1 MTKSSNIKVKLPALA
16 NVQVGA
22 RHVIFSV
29 DTQQSRLLVLQEEAF
44 LGKWSLPGTFVW
56 HGESLDNAADWPR
69 PIGHATRMATLCD
82 WPRPIGHATRM
93 ATLRERIWAE
103 KIRVNNVYLEQLY
116 TFGKLGRYPAEL
128 VRVEVTYNHH
138 YAMGYLSV
146 SYFALVRLEE
156 AKFNTD
162 HVSGIAWYSI
172 EHVPQLAFDH
182 NQILDY
188 GYRHLRNKLAENPV
202 AFDLFGDVFPL
213 NTIYS
218 IYQLY
223 TTVFWKNIS
232 DYYNFSRRLLKLL
245 FLGDT
250 S

>member
-1 MTKSSNIKVKLPALA
+1 MTQSSNIKVKLPALA

-29 DTQQSRLLVLQEEAF
+29 DTQQNRLLVLQEEAF
-44 LGKWSLPGTFVW
+44 LGKWNLPGTLVC
-56 HGESLDNAADWPR
+56 HGESLDHATDWP
-69 PIGHATRMATLCD
+69 
-82 WPRPIGHATRM
+82 WPFGHATRM
-93 ATLRERIWAE
+93 ATLRDWPFGHAKSDRIWAE
-103 KIRVNNVYLEQLY
+103 KIRVNNVYLKQLY
-116 TFGKLGRYPAEL
+116 TFGKLGRYPPKL

-146 SYFALVRLEE
+146 SYFALVRLKE

-172 EHVPQLAFDH
+172 EHVPQVAFDH

-188 GYRHLRNKLAENPV
+188 GYRHLRNKLANNPV
-202 AFDLFGDVFPL
+202 SFEVFRDVFIL
-213 NTIYS
+213 NNIYT

-223 TTVFWKNIS
+223 TTVFLKNIS
-232 DYYNFSRRLLKLL
+232 DYYNFSRRILKLL